1 MAWTTR
7 NSLNRWCLRSLHEN
21 SASPLPDLLGDADAG
36 VAALARQRHKGRPP
50 LMNSCVAPHCD
61 AWRPLDAER
70 GICLFREMVKAE
82 IAGK

>member
-21 SASPLPDLLGDADAG
+21 CELPLHHLLQDSTGI
-36 VAALARQRHKGRPP
+36 AALPQQRCKGKPP
-50 LMNSCVAPHCD
+50 LMNSCIAPYCD
-61 AWRPLDAER
+61 AWSPIDAER
-70 GICLFREMVKAE
+70 GICLFRKQVKTE